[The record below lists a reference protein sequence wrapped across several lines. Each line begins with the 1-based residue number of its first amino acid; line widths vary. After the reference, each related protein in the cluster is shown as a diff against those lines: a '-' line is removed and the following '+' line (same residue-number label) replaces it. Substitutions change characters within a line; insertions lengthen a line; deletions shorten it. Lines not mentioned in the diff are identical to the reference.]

1 MPIRNQTGRAR
12 RHSVLKLDTGLRLV
26 MALIIPLVTSL
37 SAQAQ
42 VVACE
47 QVFANTARDE
57 RAPYYDE
64 AFERALTKSLR
75 LFSDKEG
82 LSAHDIALLVE
93 KVYSRQDGPLY
104 RAKDYLNLSPRERT
118 FKALTRQ
125 MAEKVTRDGL
135 IAYFRENGILLDS
148 SNLLTKLIFINRAG
162 ITNTASAGLAIYGL
176 TKGRLPILL
185 PDVFSKIK
193 TDDMNVLLLRGLESK
208 EGREILEKYHSKQEI
223 MRAYTIFNRNYSR
236 VALAV
241 VIAVLWDKGDDFF
254 NEKHDNI
261 FDDLWIRILEEL
273 KLVKGK
279 SA

>member
-1 MPIRNQTGRAR
+1 MPAQNPTGSAR
-12 RHSVLKLDTGLRLV
+12 RHSVLKLDTGLRLA

-42 VVACE
+42 VVSCG
-47 QVFANTARDE
+47 QVFATTARDE

-64 AFERALTKSLR
+64 AFERALTKSIR

-82 LSAHDIALLVE
+82 LSANDIELLVE
-93 KVYSRQDGPLY
+93 KVYAKEEGPLY
-104 RAKDYLNLSPRERT
+104 KAKDYLTLSPRERT

-148 SNLLTKLIFINRAG
+148 SKLLTKLIFINRAG
-162 ITNTASAGLAIYGL
+162 ITNVGSAGLAVYGL

-223 MRAYTIFNRNYSR
+223 LRGYTIFNRNYTR
-236 VALAV
+236 IALAV

-254 NEKHDNI
+254 KEKHDDI
-261 FDDLWIRILEEL
+261 FNDLWVRILEEL